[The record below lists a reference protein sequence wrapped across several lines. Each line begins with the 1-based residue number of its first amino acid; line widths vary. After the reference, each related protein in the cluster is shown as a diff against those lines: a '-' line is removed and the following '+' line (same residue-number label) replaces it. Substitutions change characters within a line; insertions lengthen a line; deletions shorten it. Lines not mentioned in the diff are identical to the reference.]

1 LSNDRIRVDF
11 YVLESPA
18 ADARARFA
26 CRLSEKA
33 WTLGHQV
40 HALTA
45 DPAASGELDE
55 LMWTFRPDS
64 FLPHDLWPDANAE
77 TPVTIG
83 HDASSAPPADLLIN
97 LTDEIP
103 PCIDQFG
110 RIAEIIDASPGCRSA
125 GRTRF
130 GFYRDQGY
138 DPQTHRIG

>member
-1 LSNDRIRVDF
+1 MSNDQIRVDF

-18 ADARARFA
+18 ANARARFA

-40 HALTA
+40 HALTVDA
-45 DPAASGELDE
+45 AASSELDE
-55 LMWTFRPDS
+55 LMWTFRQDS
-64 FLPHDLWPDANAE
+64 FLPHELWPDAKPE

-83 HDASSAPPADLLIN
+83 HNATSAPSADLLIN

-103 PCIDQFG
+103 PCVDQFG
-110 RIAEIIDASPGCRSA
+110 RIAEIIDASPDGRAA

-130 GFYRDQGY
+130 ALYRDQGY